1 MRKMKLFLSIFWVLM
16 TGIASV
22 LHAQNNDHLS
32 DQKAGAVLV
41 FPFYTS
47 SSATPS
53 THDTRITISNVGS
66 GSAQATNV
74 LLIWIDKVRC
84 EGTNGW
90 IYLTPNATYAD
101 LMSNLDADNQG
112 YMLAIV
118 VDAAGCPVPKNVLV
132 GSAFIKAP
140 AGAFNIP
147 AGTATTVP
155 NGAISEGYSA
165 QAFRG
170 YQPATCSLITQEA
183 VLNFD
188 GTSYDKVPNAFA
200 VDFQNPNLVPGQFVT
215 VASLSG
221 AVELPGGSL
230 DSAAS
235 GTGQL
240 FKCEDGVRSA
250 RSFSSFLLG
259 NCLAQGAITTTWP
272 INTPSG
278 FYPLASA
285 TKPDVGLT
293 LYFGVKAGVGLLI
306 TPRNSRGWSGI
317 RPLHATS
324 YTNASLRIPALLPA
338 P

>member
-1 MRKMKLFLSIFWVLM
+1 MRKMKLFLSLLWVLM

-47 SSATPS
+47 NSATPS
-53 THDTRITISNVGS
+53 THDTRITISNIGS
-66 GSAQATNV
+66 GSAQATHV
-74 LLIWIDKVRC
+74 LLIWIDKLGC
-84 EGTNGW
+84 QGQNAW

-101 LMSNLDADNQG
+101 VMSNLDADNQG
-112 YMLAIV
+112 YMLAIA
-118 VDAAGCPVPKNVLV
+118 VDATGCPVPKNVLI

-140 AGAFNIP
+140 AGAFTIP
-147 AGTATTVP
+147 AGNTTVP
-155 NGAISEGYSA
+155 TGVISEGYSA

-170 YQPATCSLITQEA
+170 YQAATCNLTTQEA

-188 GTSYDKVPNAFA
+188 GTTYDKVPNGFA
-200 VDFQNPNLVPGQFVT
+200 VDFQNPNLVSGQFVT
-215 VASLSG
+215 VASLNG
-221 AVELPGGSL
+221 AVEVPGSGL

-235 GTGQL
+235 GLGQL
-240 FKCEDGVRSA
+240 FKCENGVRSA

-259 NCLAQGAITTTWP
+259 NCLAQGAITTSWP
-272 INTPSG
+272 SNTPAG

-285 TKPDVGLT
+285 ATPDIPLT
-293 LYFGVKAGVGLLI
+293 LYFGVRAGVGLLI
-306 TPRNSRGWSGI
+306 TPKNSRGWSGI